1 MPKHRNPR
9 PRLSKRPSPDN
20 FDTSIL
26 INQLYEDLVEV
37 EALAVTADEAVTQL
51 PPKPRGKYGKTLA
64 RLYTLVGKTSG
75 RATAALER
83 GEELVALHAAH
94 LAARVP
100 KRSPARRAR

>member
-1 MPKHRNPR
+1 MRKHRNPQA
-9 PRLSKRPSPDN
+9 RLSKRPAPDN
-20 FDTSIL
+20 FDPGIL

-51 PPKPRGKYGKTLA
+51 PPKPRGKYGRTLA

-75 RATAALER
+75 RAQGALER
-83 GEELVALHAAH
+83 GEELVAMRAAH